1 MAHLWVVSSLKL
13 PLSKS
18 SSSLPSRL
26 GMREAARELGAEL
39 PRELPLD
46 DCLDW
51 AFLEVVLPL
60 SRALR
65 RRSSCMLSV
74 LEIWD
79 KVGVPRGYLK
89 VCRLQGLHGLVSMV
103 WIQM

>member
-1 MAHLWVVSSLKL
+1 
-13 PLSKS
+13 
-18 SSSLPSRL
+18 
-26 GMREAARELGAEL
+26 MREAGREAGRELGAEL

-65 RRSSCMLSV
+65 RRSSCMTTV
-74 LEIWD
+74 VEMMD
-79 KVGVPRGYLK
+79 KVGGTK
-89 VCRLQGLHGLVSMV
+89 KISQGVEVWRSSRFCIDSMNTNV
-103 WIQM
+103 G